1 MKGSK
6 WTWLRKKYS
15 RLGFKEAAVIAQ
27 QIDDV
32 LVRLYGDG
40 STEEWRFADESY
52 INAYFKASRLD
63 FILHTK
69 FCPGCMKSKNCE
81 ECLFGKEVGI
91 CKYNGSLFSKF
102 RDAIGEGDDKYD
114 EYDGDK

>member
-1 MKGSK
+1 MKDSK
-6 WTWLRKKYS
+6 WIWLRKKYS
-15 RLGFKEAAVIAQ
+15 RLGFKKAAAIAQ
-27 QIDDV
+27 RIDDV
-32 LVRLYGDG
+32 LVRLYGDS

-52 INAYFKASRLD
+52 VKSYFKLSRLD

-91 CKYNGSLFSKF
+91 CKNNDSLFSKF
-102 RDAIGEGDDKYD
+102 RDAIGEGDD